1 MLRLSDF
8 LTKKVQTLSN
18 LLKSFRIELFQFGSR
33 LLGSADFFVREGRD
47 LISDYAVPLPP
58 YLHSSI
64 TTNVGTT
71 QSKGFEL
78 FLNWDAIKTR
88 DFAYFTNLVLSYMKT
103 KLKSFSND
111 KYKLS
116 YIEGSGFPSPG
127 NPGSAQRLQDD
138 SEIGIFYMAHY
149 AGVDENGNI
158 LGILSDE

>member
-1 MLRLSDF
+1 M
-8 LTKKVQTLSN
+8 
-18 LLKSFRIELFQFGSR
+18 
-33 LLGSADFFVREGRD
+33 
-47 LISDYAVPLPP
+47 ISDYAVPLPP

-78 FLNWDAIKTR
+78 SLNWDAVKTR
-88 DFAYFTNLVLSYMKT
+88 DFAYSTNLVLSYMKT

-127 NPGSAQRLQDD
+127 NPGSAQRLQDG
-138 SEIGIFYMAHY
+138 SEIGIFYMARY
-149 AGVDENGNI
+149 AGVDENSNI
-158 LGILSDE
+158 LVWEKGDRDRKSVV